1 MEARPFL
8 RLIQRAVATV
18 VSQKP
23 ILPTCWQECDPEI
36 LRPSPPPSPCDEII
50 VVGFKGEW
58 KSSKQPASAG
68 YVGAAPLTHAAFN
81 VV

>member
-23 ILPTCWQECDPEI
+23 ILPTCWQECDPDI
-36 LRPSPPPSPCDEII
+36 LRPPSPPSPCDEII

-58 KSSKQPASAG
+58 QSSKKDSA
-68 YVGAAPLTHAAFN
+68 AAPGAEPLPHAAFN